1 MQNVAP
7 GAKLVYV
14 ADLRIYGGEKEARIR
29 NRTIADVAWTIIPS
43 QSNAGI
49 YFLSLPFA
57 FACPFRWQ
65 EFHDTGYGVWGTIP
79 NRPWWRAIYMVFVNQ
94 VKKMSE
100 ENIERNWIFTVD
112 FDLLPAFQGDLGC
125 HKRLSEKVARKICRG
140 SKKTP

>member
-79 NRPWWRAIYMVFVNQ
+79 NRPWWRAIYMV
-94 VKKMSE
+94 
-100 ENIERNWIFTVD
+100 VD

-140 SKKTP
+140 SKQT